1 MTSTVKFTAHCA
13 NTKHVLVE
21 VMHSDLVRDKLVET
35 RYLEDGESTE
45 FYIYDNRYV
54 VARELEK

>member
-1 MTSTVKFTAHCA
+1 MTTTVKVTAHCA
-13 NTKHVLVE
+13 NTKHVMVEVVHSDTLVE
-21 VMHSDLVRDKLVET
+21 TCVET

-45 FYIYDNRYV
+45 FYIYDNRYA